1 MSSGEDRRSVPATTF
16 DALPDEG
23 SEEFKSYLF
32 GGYKKTRPSYPQL
45 HQSADNPTPGL
56 PEHQSPKYP
65 FPESER
71 QHQQQQQQHQPHT
84 DAYTSFGDGTGT
96 TATVNVY
103 GNLIQLSRYLGGG
116 GDIHGGGGRSG
127 FLSLD
132 LPGTPPPP
140 LVQERAQAL
149 ADLATNPA
157 ATLCGLY
164 MEDESDVV
172 RALDGRKPRVESVR
186 DRWPRFVFCDDDDDD
201 DDDDDGDGDGDGD
214 GDRAGSI
221 SGEQPPR
228 RASPP
233 FTLSV
238 QYFVR
243 DGTVFQQHVFERK
256 AGRRLDE
263 HVVVVPN
270 VMIDTD
276 VLIRQLDFTAA
287 DGPGDGGGGDE
298 GRGGTYGS
306 SAAEVY
312 STSLGP
318 HGYSL
323 VLDHSGVSSSRS
335 AEGSTAN
342 LFPGPEQLDG
352 NGREGLSDSAGLV
365 LALFVNGVPQ
375 RIEEVENKWY
385 KIADRDKAEADFI
398 ISGRVEITLAYRLQI
413 TSAAERNNG
422 QWRSS
427 LVSASDLWAMDRHFC
442 ATPFGHLSLSSS
454 QHENYV
460 LRRNLE
466 HVLSVCSVPV
476 SGGDTMA
483 SSDDCPAVA
492 FTCGD
497 FSGHRIVTAASFYAF
512 TFLLT
517 VYEKLKTA
525 LGQPGGHSVGSQAYV
540 VEVMGRIRAT
550 CKGHL
555 RWVFETAER
564 GEHGC
569 FETHYWATGKLI
581 SESMASSASSKLG
594 ARLLTDTPFQI
605 IKVAEFTKTFEDD
618 TFREHVRKCI
628 GPWIGMLDGL
638 DRRKCFAFARPTS
651 AFTGEYRLDDHVW
664 IWKALRCIED
674 LGFGMQLKPQTVKAR
689 RKRTTRSIPGRRIER
704 KESEDGKHQQPSRDF
719 SSGEA
724 QRHMLRR
731 FTTDNPVLM
740 NQRMLAVSR
749 SAGESR
755 FLFFSRDTALFHD
768 MNSAFFEVAAADNSR
783 GQNQIVAWERTI
795 ESQRHHE
802 ENEDAGWDNPLRY
815 ALAIV
820 MGKKGHAINNQ
831 RSAENMC
838 DVATA
843 VLLRSSSPSGL
854 FAGQLDEVTKEPD
867 MVQEKRTWDFY
878 WHAAFEIPYVLLKY
892 GKSRVQALAQHPKR
906 TVISTHIEP
915 LVFETIPEPE
925 DLVGHNTTAFSGG
938 KRHGLIMKKTVPF
951 NDLFDHQNIIE
962 PADEWL
968 YNYPAFLDFDP
979 QLSRFQPYEI
989 NQNFNFYD
997 RLRSLSPDSN
1007 MWDDIRI
1014 EDRVQ
1019 YDVARWL
1026 CEMGSETWEAVR
1038 SCHERNGIFF
1048 DEDGVRGTV
1057 LDVARCGFMHQAQS
1071 EQHIYHHHT
1080 HHELGAPGRNI
1091 RMLHISQLREA
1102 LDRVRTADSAKK
1114 RLVWLPRVDHGSTI
1128 LCCLAAAGAEKPN
1141 LSSFFDRHSKA
1152 EKYLLDDVASV
1163 LNIWE
1168 TEFHLSYYQLVDRA
1182 PSKLE
1187 VDERMSP
1194 LEVDGFPG
1202 KGRKIDRAAVG
1213 FRFNGDF
1220 FDRYWTCHF
1229 LERRPGDDS
1238 LSEKELETRIHDII
1252 FDKRLPKADRDK
1264 PLWRQRKVLELLLFD
1279 KMVGDMTQSANEVL
1293 EAAKWKVQQDLGV
1306 RRGSDMAVLKAR
1318 SDTLSDAL
1326 TDSISLFR
1334 IDSDAYLSF
1343 REEWAMLERILQVLE
1358 EDLSENLEK
1367 ISSWQRRDKDRGPER
1382 PRWTRNDE
1390 RKYRSAVTKLE
1401 VSNERRVQE
1410 LERCRARIRS
1420 FGQSL
1425 TDRLDRVRDDLNL
1438 RGAEDIRLFT
1448 YITAFFLPLGFAISI
1463 FSMSDGTP
1471 QWLPV
1476 VGAIAVAA
1484 VTLLIVII
1492 ALINARELELGFK
1505 AMLNLL
1511 RRNTI
1516 ASERSP
1522 RKGSI
1527 GSVRGRKPGGL
1538 SIVPPGRARENGSS
1552 TTEEKNDQSAVGK
1565 GRMLSFLTQRQ
1576 GIRRARPLRS
1586 PQPPV

>member
-1 MSSGEDRRSVPATTF
+1 MSSGEDRRSVHAATF

-23 SEEFKSYLF
+23 SEEFKTYLF
-32 GGYKKTRPSYPQL
+32 ATDPSTTSG
-45 HQSADNPTPGL
+45 H
-56 PEHQSPKYP
+56 
-65 FPESER
+65 
-71 QHQQQQQQHQPHT
+71 HQQQQQQHHT
-84 DAYTSFGDGTGT
+84 DAYTSFGDGNGT
-96 TATVNVY
+96 TATVNVH
-103 GNLIQLSRYLGGG
+103 GNLVQLSRYLG
-116 GDIHGGGGRSG
+116 HHAGRSG
-127 FLSLD
+127 FLCLD
-132 LPGTPPPP
+132 LPGTPEPS

-149 ADLATNPA
+149 ADLATNPS

-172 RALDGRKPRVESVR
+172 RALDGRKPRVEFVR
-186 DRWPRFVFCDDDDDD
+186 DRWPRFTFCDDDEGENNDRDD
-201 DDDDDGDGDGDGD
+201 
-214 GDRAGSI
+214 
-221 SGEQPPR
+221 E
-228 RASPP
+228 PP

-238 QYFVR
+238 QYFIR

-256 AGRRLDE
+256 AGRRIDE

-287 DGPGDGGGGDE
+287 DSPGGGAEAQG
-298 GRGGTYGS
+298 
-306 SAAEVY
+306 AAEQY

-323 VLDHSGVSSSRS
+323 VLEHCSVPSPR
-335 AEGSTAN
+335 AEGSTAS
-342 LFPGPEQLDG
+342 LFPGVEQLGGDD
-352 NGREGLSDSAGLV
+352 RERSSESTGLI

-385 KIADRDKAEADFI
+385 KIVNRNEAEAEFI
-398 ISGRVEITLAYRLQI
+398 RSGRVEITLAYRLQI
-413 TSAAERNNG
+413 TSKATHSNG
-422 QWRSS
+422 VWRSS
-427 LVSASDLWAMDRHFC
+427 LVPASDLWTVDEHFC

-454 QHENYV
+454 EHENFV

-466 HVLSVCSVPV
+466 HVLSVCSIPVHDEERVVPF
-476 SGGDTMA
+476 G
-483 SSDDCPAVA
+483 DCPAVA
-492 FTCGD
+492 LTCGD
-497 FSGHRIVTAASFYAF
+497 FSGHRIFTAASFYAF
-512 TFLLT
+512 SFLLS
-517 VYEKLKTA
+517 VYEKLKLTI
-525 LGQPGGHSVGSQAYV
+525 GQPDGASFESRKYF
-540 VEVMGRIRAT
+540 VEVMERIRVT

-555 RWVFETAER
+555 KWVFERSEKGER
-564 GEHGC
+564 GC

-581 SESMASSASSKLG
+581 SASTASSVASKLG
-594 ARLLTDTPFQI
+594 AKLLTDTPFQI
-605 IKVAEFTKTFEDD
+605 IKVAEFARTFEDD
-618 TFREHVRKCI
+618 TFREHVRNCT
-628 GPWIGMLDGL
+628 GPWIDMLDEL

-674 LGFGMQLKPQTVKAR
+674 LGLGTQLKPQTVKAK
-689 RKRTTRSIPGRRIER
+689 RKRTTRRASGRRDE
-704 KESEDGKHQQPSRDF
+704 KEKEDEKDQGPSRDF
-719 SSGEA
+719 SSAEA
-724 QRHMLRR
+724 QRHILRR
-731 FTTDNPVLM
+731 FTTDNPVFM

-768 MNSAFFEVAAADNSR
+768 MNSAFFEVATAETSS
-783 GQNQIVAWERTI
+783 GQTQIVTWERTI

-802 ENEDAGWDNPLRY
+802 ENQDAGWDNPLRY
-815 ALAIV
+815 ALAVV

-838 DVATA
+838 DVAAA

-878 WHAAFEIPYVLLKY
+878 WHAAFEIPYVLLEY
-892 GKSRVQALAQHPKR
+892 GKSRTQTFSQPAKK
-906 TVISTHIEP
+906 TIISTRIEP
-915 LVFETIPEPE
+915 YVFETIPEPE
-925 DLVGHNTTAFSGG
+925 DMIGHNAAAFSGG
-938 KRHGLIMKKTVPF
+938 RRHGLVMKKTVPF
-951 NDLFDHQNIIE
+951 NDLFDHRSIIE

-968 YNYPAFLDFDP
+968 YNYPAFLEFDP
-979 QLSRFQPYEI
+979 QLHRFQPFEI
-989 NQNFNFYD
+989 NQNFNLYD
-997 RLRSLSPDSN
+997 LLRSVSPDSDL
-1007 MWDDIRI
+1007 WDEIRA
-1014 EDRVQ
+1014 EDRFR
-1019 YDVARWL
+1019 YSVARWL
-1026 CEMGSETWEAVR
+1026 CELGSETWEAVR
-1038 SCHERNGIFF
+1038 SCHERDGRFF
-1048 DEDGVRGTV
+1048 VEEGVRGTV
-1057 LDVARCGFMHQAQS
+1057 LDVARCGFMHQMQS
-1071 EQHIYHHHT
+1071 EQYRRGHHH
-1080 HHELGAPGRNI
+1080 HDLEGPGRNI
-1091 RMLHISQLREA
+1091 RMLRTSQLREA
-1102 LDRVRTADSAKK
+1102 LDRVRTADTAKK
-1114 RLVWLPRVDHGSTI
+1114 QLIWLPRVDEGSTM
-1128 LCCLAAAGAEKPN
+1128 LCCLAAPSGEKPN
-1141 LSSFFDRHSKA
+1141 LSSFFDRHCKA

-1168 TEFHLSYYQLVDRA
+1168 TEFHLSYYQLVDR
-1182 PSKLE
+1182 PRSKGE
-1187 VDERMSP
+1187 ADERMSP

-1202 KGRKIDRAAVG
+1202 KDKKIDRAAVG
-1213 FRFNGDF
+1213 FRFDGDF

-1238 LSEKELETRIHDII
+1238 LNEKDLETRLQEII

-1279 KMVGDMTQSANEVL
+1279 HMVSDMTQSANELL
-1293 EAAKWKVQQDLGV
+1293 EAAKAKVQQDLGV
-1306 RRGSDMAVLKAR
+1306 RRGDDAAVLKAR

-1367 ISSWQRRDKDRGPER
+1367 ISSWQQREEDRGPER

-1401 VSNERRVQE
+1401 VSNGRRVQE

-1463 FSMSDGTP
+1463 FSMSDGMP
-1471 QWLPV
+1471 QWLPI
-1476 VGAIAVAA
+1476 VGALAVAA
-1484 VTLLIVII
+1484 VTLLIVIV
-1492 ALINARELELGFK
+1492 ALINARKLELGFK

-1511 RRNTI
+1511 KRSGSAVESTVPAQGRN
-1516 ASERSP
+1516 
-1522 RKGSI
+1522 
-1527 GSVRGRKPGGL
+1527 PGGL
-1538 SIVPPGRARENGSS
+1538 SIVPPAQVRRVSSS
-1552 TTEEKNDQSAVGK
+1552 TVEEKTEQDAGGK
-1565 GRMLSFLTQRQ
+1565 RRLLSFLTQRQ

-1586 PQPPV
+1586 PQHLV